1 MPIARAAPL
10 LFILLAL
17 VYWISLWTAGFAAD
31 WVVKAAPMI
40 LAAGVLGYCLPFRF
54 AMPMAIG
61 FLAAAAGD
69 VFLALDRREFLLQ
82 GLLCFLVT
90 HVAYITAFLGRQ
102 RPLGER
108 LEYRIPVAVFG
119 AVLLAVMLPGLGGLL
134 LPVIVYTVA
143 IIAMALLAAG
153 VERRPGRVW
162 FGAALFLI
170 ADSLIGVDR
179 FIAPI
184 PYAEIVIVGLYT
196 IAQFLI
202 FTGMLR
208 GFDES
213 ER

>member
-1 MPIARAAPL
+1 MSIARLAPP
-10 LFILLAL
+10 LFALLAL
-17 VYWISLWTAGFAAD
+17 VYWISLWTSGFAGD
-31 WVVKAAPMI
+31 WALKASPMI

-54 AMPMAIG
+54 GMPMAIG

-82 GLLCFLVT
+82 GLVCFLVT

-108 LEYRIPVAVFG
+108 LEFRMPPAVYG
-119 AVLLAVMLPGLGGLL
+119 AVLLAAMLPGLGRFMG
-134 LPVIVYTVA
+134 PVFVYVVA
-143 IIAMALLAAG
+143 LVAMAMLAAG
-153 VERRPGRVW
+153 IEARPGRVW

-179 FIAPI
+179 FIAPV
-184 PYAEIVIVGLYT
+184 PYAEMVIVGLYC

-208 GFDES
+208 AFDES
-213 ER
+213 AY